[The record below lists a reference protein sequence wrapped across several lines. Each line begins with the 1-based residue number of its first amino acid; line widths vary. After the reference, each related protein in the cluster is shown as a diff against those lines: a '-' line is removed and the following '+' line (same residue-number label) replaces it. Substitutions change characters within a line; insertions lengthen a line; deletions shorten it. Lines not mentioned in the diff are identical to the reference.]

1 MFFFQNKNTFGLF
14 ILFKNQEAEENP
26 SERPSQNTFEAFL
39 SFSLQSRT

>member
-1 MFFFQNKNTFGLF
+1 MFFFQNKNTFGVF
-14 ILFKNQEAEENP
+14 ILQNQEAEENP